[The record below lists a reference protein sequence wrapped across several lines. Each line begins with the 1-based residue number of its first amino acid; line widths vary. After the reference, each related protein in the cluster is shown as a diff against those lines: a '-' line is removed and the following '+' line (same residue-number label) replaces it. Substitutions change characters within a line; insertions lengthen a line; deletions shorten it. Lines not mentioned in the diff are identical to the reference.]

1 MYGYQSYGYNE
12 SSWIWLI
19 IIVIFLVLFLGNRDY
34 KPDVHIKNNNC

>member
-12 SSWIWLI
+12 SPWIWLI

-34 KPDVHIKNNNC
+34 KPDVHNKNNYC